1 MAAVS
6 PPSDVFFLGA
16 NPDNPDEQMYVEQK
30 ARAVHAYVVGASG
43 AGKSKMLLDWILQ
56 DVMAGRGCCVIDP
69 KGDLV
74 WDVLAAIASL
84 DEGWWPSL
92 ASRVLLVDPSDA
104 RASVTVDPLEVRHG
118 TSPARQRQEVFSIFR
133 KIWGLDDAR
142 TPRMDLVLKR
152 TLQLLIDAHL
162 TLADIPR
169 VLTDAAFRDR
179 ALDAAQDPGL
189 TGFWRSEFPS
199 SEAQRFQWV
208 SGLLTRIE
216 GFLDDPALRTMFG
229 TSGGGVDFRA
239 AMDRGQ
245 VVLVNLSK
253 GRVGEESGHLL
264 GGFVTAMLQLAAESR
279 QNVWPPERRRR
290 FHIYCDEFHG
300 YMVAS
305 SLREMLA
312 EARGYGVS
320 LTIAHQ
326 NLSQLDGELR
336 DSILANTRIRVCF
349 RVNHQDAETLSREL
363 FHVRGNRVKTKSLRF
378 ITLGKV
384 PLPIGFDHTYYS
396 HAEEGRQNRDALHRL
411 PDRFFWVH
419 LSDTNESIRLRTV
432 HVPPFD
438 RAVAEERVARFKA
451 LLQRVAPPSIMTAS
465 RPLPRLS
472 DPRRPGLYEWAPP
485 RPPRRGGP

>member
-1 MAAVS
+1 MVTPN
-6 PPSDVFFLGA
+6 PPADIFFLGA
-16 NPDNPDEQMYVEQK
+16 NPDNSDEQMYVEQK

-84 DEGWWPSL
+84 DEAWWPSL
-92 ASRVLLVDPSDA
+92 AARVSLVDPSDA

-118 TSPARQRQEVFSIFR
+118 TSPSRQRQEVFSIFR

-152 TLQLLIDAHL
+152 TLQLLIDGRL
-162 TLADIPR
+162 TLADMPR
-169 VLTDAAFRDR
+169 VLTDEAFRER
-179 ALDAAQDPGL
+179 ALAAAQDPGL
-189 TGFWRSEFPS
+189 SAFWHGEFPK

-229 TSGGGVDFRA
+229 ASGGGIDFRH
-239 AMDRGQ
+239 AMDAGQ

-264 GGFVTAMLQLAAESR
+264 GGFVTAMIQLAAESR

-300 YMVAS
+300 YMVSS

-326 NLSQLDGELR
+326 NLSQLDRELL
-336 DSILANTRIRVCF
+336 DSILANTRIRACF

-363 FHVRGNRVKTKSLRF
+363 FHVRGDRVKAKELRF
-378 ITLGKV
+378 ITIGKV
-384 PLPIGFDHTYYS
+384 PVPIGFDYSYYS
-396 HAEEGRQNRDALHRL
+396 HAEESRQNRDALHRL
-411 PDRFFWVH
+411 PDRIFWVH
-419 LSDTNESIRLRTV
+419 LADTNESMRLRTV
-432 HVPPFD
+432 HVPSFD
-438 RAVAEERVARFKA
+438 RATAEERIARFKA
-451 LLQRVAPPSIMTAS
+451 LLQRTAPPSV
-465 RPLPRLS
+465 RPATRSLPRIS
-472 DPRRPGLYEWAPP
+472 DPRRPGRYEWAPP
-485 RPPRRGGP
+485 RPPQP